1 MRGMRTVRA
10 RWVATLAQVTWH
22 ASAAAVAEQRVGRGS
37 LVGHDQ
43 AMGFTVLPI
52 EVRDRLADAELTY
65 HELGATRGDL
75 PAGYHQFT
83 KPVPARVQR

>member
-1 MRGMRTVRA
+1 
-10 RWVATLAQVTWH
+10 
-22 ASAAAVAEQRVGRGS
+22 
-37 LVGHDQ
+37 
-43 AMGFTVLPI
+43 MGLTVLPI

-83 KPVPARVQR
+83 KPVPRPSTTLTLYNFRFIMRL

>member
-1 MRGMRTVRA
+1 
-10 RWVATLAQVTWH
+10 
-22 ASAAAVAEQRVGRGS
+22 
-37 LVGHDQ
+37 
-43 AMGFTVLPI
+43 MGLTVLPI